1 MIIIIGT
8 LYRDITKQNINAI
21 NTHIKMNNNMN
32 NNNNGYAYDDDE
44 NIPLPI
50 PAKMDCLLGGGGG
63 TGAISDWHE
72 HTNRIGGGGGTGANS
87 DGGGIGSYM
96 TDYMDIDENDRE
108 LQILLYNTIL
118 RENKT
123 AQTQIAPPPPTTT
136 TTTKQ
141 STKTKPTPKT
151 KQPKIKQTKQPPPT
165 PTKPPTPPPQVALV
179 CSRQSLI
186 SPVPPTIIIPSVQP
200 MLSSPSSSSS
210 SLLTTTPPLPPI
222 TAPIRHKI
230 QCVAQYDH
238 SLEPICGDI
247 LIALDNYDNNG
258 DGNNNDHCYDF
269 LRSIRWKPAEL
280 SILQLVFPLYK

>member
-1 MIIIIGT
+1 MIIIIRT

-50 PAKMDCLLGGGGG
+50 PAKMDCLLGSGSGSGSSSSGGG
-63 TGAISDWHE
+63 S
-72 HTNRIGGGGGTGANS
+72 
-87 DGGGIGSYM
+87 GIGSYM
-96 TDYMDIDENDRE
+96 TDYMDMDENDRE

-123 AQTQIAPPPPTTT
+123 APVPPLPPQ
-136 TTTKQ
+136 TTKQ

-151 KQPKIKQTKQPPPT
+151 KQPKIKQTKQPPPPT
-165 PTKPPTPPPQVALV
+165 TKPPTPPPQVALV
-179 CSRQSLI
+179 CSGQSQI
-186 SPVPPTIIIPSVQP
+186 APVPPTIIIPSVQP
-200 MLSSPSSSSS
+200 MSSSSPP
-210 SLLTTTPPLPPI
+210 TTPPLPPI

-238 SLEPICGDI
+238 SLEPICSDI
-247 LIALDNYDNNG
+247 IIALDNYDNNG
-258 DGNNNDHCYDF
+258 DGNNNDHCYAF
-269 LRSIRWKPAEL
+269 LRSIRWKPTEL
-280 SILQLVFPLYK
+280 SILQLVFPFYINK